1 MEEGN
6 FQDNI
11 FANYGF
17 VLGLASI
24 FFGFTV
30 IVPILAIVFSVIG
43 LHRAVKK
50 RKKGKMLAIAGL
62 LLGIIYLEGYIYRS
76 YFL

>member
-1 MEEGN
+1 MEGN

-24 FFGFTV
+24 FFSFTV
-30 IVPILAIVFSVIG
+30 IVPTLAIAFSVIG
-43 LHRAVKK
+43 LYGAVKK
-50 RKKGKMLAIAGL
+50 RKKGKGLAIAGL
-62 LLGIIYLEGYIYRS
+62 LLGIIYLEGYIYRN